1 MADVNVVTEAVIP
14 LPIADAAGYV
24 ADLANANG
32 GSNITTLEWETAP
45 SVGVGSRMSYVTRS
59 LGRRMAYTCEL
70 VEYEPRG
77 SGWWMRTAQGA
88 ATRPRLVV
96 GWRIRRWLRG

>member
-45 SVGVGSRMSYVTRS
+45 PVGVGMGTTNHPADGFSQHFAPGVCRRISLRRRNGDPVRSRKPVRKGRS
-59 LGRRMAYTCEL
+59 SDSC
-70 VEYEPRG
+70 
-77 SGWWMRTAQGA
+77 
-88 ATRPRLVV
+88 
-96 GWRIRRWLRG
+96 